1 MTVITL
7 LPLHCNT
14 WNHLTVCKQM
24 TDITLLPLHSNTWDY
39 LTEYKIMSQ
48 GSFKSRSTK

>member
-7 LPLHCNT
+7 LPLHSYT

-39 LTEYKIMSQ
+39 LTVCK
-48 GSFKSRSTK
+48 K